1 MAGGNP
7 KENIMAAITVTK
19 PARSHKS
26 KKEQAKK
33 SSVRII
39 NDGFV
44 ERTKKPVV
52 TGAELKSRMVRIDAE
67 FADWMREQAK
77 LAGISIT
84 EVSRSVYQSLTD

>member
-1 MAGGNP
+1 MSDIIA
-7 KENIMAAITVTK
+7 KK

-39 NDGFV
+39 NDGFI
-44 ERTKKPVV
+44 ERTKKPAV
-52 TGAELKSRMVRIDAE
+52 TGAEVKSRMVRIDAE

-77 LAGISIT
+77 LAGVSIT